1 MKTYLLLR
9 KEGKNGRRL
18 NLEENEKIV
27 NLIEY
32 WIRHNEDHAKS
43 YMEWA
48 SKAADAGNEDLS
60 RILVKLYL
68 ESRRM
73 NRLFEEARK
82 TSS

>member
-9 KEGKNGRRL
+9 KEGKNGRGL